1 MVTNKR
7 PLELARRR
15 TCIEMLKFPRTTGE
29 DRRIAAS
36 IERRRQI
43 EEERKKRIFNPRFR
57 NIGIDKEFLDRQ
69 VEEKRQQRE
78 EERAKECQLDESLV
92 RSSKIALQLEKEQAE
107 EKRRINE
114 EIEAFRRLHQRRE
127 DRRDYD
133 LYDPDAL
140 KTSLPCRVSDDDPR
154 LGLAS
159 AQKFEGEDYNFREQ
173 DRMKKEEMRWWV
185 EKQRKEREMAE
196 KERKDAE
203 KAYQEAVVS
212 RDKRAVE
219 LEKLEREC
227 RRRLTEANASFNR
240 AMAEEQEHR
249 RLCEAAQDEEDKKA
263 EIYNH
268 VTGDFLTEAPEQA
281 ESNRG
286 PKKPLASRYKGMTA
300 DQLKVFRDEQARQ
313 MEEIQKMKLDEK
325 RINVEWD
332 RLMNAHA
339 QTAEAYQRELD
350 RKKTEL
356 NKKIAEENLRLAEQ
370 QKSYQEYLNR
380 VVYKNKPS
388 LEYFLQF
395 NKGTR

>member
-1 MVTNKR
+1 
-7 PLELARRR
+7 
-15 TCIEMLKFPRTTGE
+15 MLLFPRSTLE
-29 DRRIAAS
+29 DRKVAAS

-43 EEERKKRIFNPRFR
+43 EEDRKSRIFNPRFR
-57 NIGIDKEFLDRQ
+57 KIGIDKNFLDRQ

-107 EKRRINE
+107 ERRRINE
-114 EIEAFRRLHQRRE
+114 EIQAFRRLHQRRE

-133 LYDPDAL
+133 LYDPDSL
-140 KTSLPCRVSDDDPR
+140 KTSLPCRVGDDDPR

-159 AQKFEGEDYNFREQ
+159 AQRFEGEDFNFREQ
-173 DRMKKEEMRWWV
+173 DRMKKEEMRWWF
-185 EKQRKEREMAE
+185 EKQKKEREIAE

-212 RDKRAVE
+212 RDKRALE
-219 LEKLEREC
+219 LENLEREC
-227 RRRLTEANASFNR
+227 RRRLNEATASFNR
-240 AMAEEQEHR
+240 ALAEEQEHR
-249 RLCEAAQDEEDKKA
+249 RVCEAAQDEEDKKA

-281 ESNRG
+281 ESSHG

-300 DQLKVFRDEQARQ
+300 DQLKVFRDEQVKQ
-313 MEEIQKMKLDEK
+313 IEEIQKMKLEEK
-325 RINVEWD
+325 RMNEEWD
-332 RLMNAHA
+332 KLMNAHA
-339 QTAEAYQRELD
+339 ETANAYQRELD
-350 RKKTEL
+350 RKRTEL

-370 QKSYQEYLNR
+370 QKSYQKYLNR
-380 VVYKNKPS
+380 VVYKNKHS
-388 LEYFLQF
+388 QEFFLQF